1 MAPSPSSPDHST
13 GQRLSPSL
21 LPGRDHVADADS
33 SHSRK
38 RPRLSDEP
46 DSPPHTNGHS
56 SHLSDNQNTSATGSP
71 TVLEIPQE
79 RSTDPSE
86 ISIIMTGDEIT
97 ADVHLSSFP
106 FLQDGETPESAAAR
120 VAEHCYLENAPD
132 LLSIIADVITW
143 LDGHLKDTHD
153 DFEAALKHNATS
165 SVIFDQYSD
174 EKLFWNHILACFRGL
189 VGRHSLPSREA
200 LPSSAAYTF
209 FSNMLSVLLRL
220 GERLLHTDVAVM
232 RQRVAR
238 RDSTSSSTS
247 NGPPKHSLQFPLW
260 PQTFMDMAVLQGKFL
275 ESMNA
280 AYRFNFKA
288 LMKSSVEHF
297 QECAMDAII
306 ILIEHVASDS
316 NNIKSPFATAYPYI
330 HLCHSISCV
339 HLGNTHDWLAPY
351 RRKLAKLFELVY
363 DMTIHTLPK
372 QYLDESS
379 QRVVEHFNLFLVQM
393 LRALYLSKSISAGT
407 VYTMVMEEV
416 VDWRITRAELLV
428 PLENT
433 IASAIEDSGIDPR
446 FETSLLKEHLLE
458 LAPSACSLKFY
469 NALVRSSSVDLRN
482 RAVEQMGHLIWDI
495 HVNKQKLDTR
505 CHRLLQDYMT
515 KFVLAKDITGYLFG
529 PQSHATLI
537 GRTANILAVMA
548 ATGSLTR
555 RDADMIW
562 AVSFNSQQPDDA
574 QSAIDVLKLLP
585 RFMSPFTKVYFCNKF
600 RVLPLSQFNKDA
612 EVLLQ
617 TLITEIL
624 KTSTDGEYELIHT
637 CVSLLSK
644 IESSNIPHARQNVL
658 MGNFA
663 NLLRTIHSPR
673 STEETIKLIELCATP
688 IASLA
693 EHATGYVQ
701 ALVCILRQE
710 DFSVQPHEVYGYLTF
725 QQCVDEL
732 VKTLTRAKSDGGT
745 LSFHG
750 LWSRLDLMTHILSI
764 SSSSDSTAASE
775 ETLLQHILGDHA
787 STPLLRDI
795 AWSFFTK
802 CFQAHRTGLQAFHRR
817 FIDQYLP
824 KISPGSATIETINFF
839 RFHYSQYKSDE
850 TVLLS
855 LDEELIRFALAVP
868 SEELAKGFT
877 RLLMERLFKGEAIK
891 YPSLAVIHQVSVV
904 KQLITQIAQQGTA
917 ATRAAEMLLHI
928 LVESNQFRA
937 ILEQSNKAVSGG
949 ISQKR
954 SDLSQD
960 SIQIPIRIHKGNAQ
974 PQSRLV
980 TISKSANCS
989 ELDAAIAS
997 ETGFAS
1003 YTVVS
1008 AGQKINFA
1016 HEPKQ
1021 SITQLGLGEG
1031 NVLLVQ
1037 KRNTFESIQEEAN
1050 KSAERSIIEEEI
1062 VSHLDILYGLLDDSN
1077 KKAQIVLQILEWLK
1091 FPGPIRAMIAAPETS
1106 FQQVFPPGPS
1116 LRLRASI
1123 EVLFIQL
1130 KEQVALGVAD
1140 ERFLL
1145 RGVHLLTELLCRT
1158 DTLREVTD
1166 IWRTAETLLEL
1177 LRERPLHDVTGRYF
1191 EDAARFTHQ
1200 VLCHIKQFLDKT
1212 ASIDRDSIQH
1222 FAIRALYQCLLESVL
1237 LSPPVCSAFI
1247 AADGVI
1253 SIHLRILLTRNDHL
1267 RATIPRVILNAIQ
1280 DERASPEVKAFFLGL
1295 SLDHLVPAALEKP
1308 LICDNAFFVSVETVS
1323 ADRTL
1328 ESDEGLLRSSIDRF
1342 AKTLLGM
1349 SHLERYGDCFDDK
1362 RVLGLVSLIRCCVQK
1377 LVTQNKALN
1386 LGSLAS
1392 QLFKALLFP
1401 ILKLDKTL
1409 QPVIYVETRD
1419 SIYDLLRLMC
1429 DSIETVETL
1438 SEHCE
1443 DVAGYCNNDQS
1454 FNFTGPNNFIR
1465 QEGNCA
1471 GLANLGQTCYFNSL
1485 LQQLYMNVQFRKFVF
1500 DTPVLDSKKQI
1511 VLAELKLAFASM
1523 QDSYDIFY
1531 QPDDLVKAL
1540 NVDSS
1545 VQDDAHIFFMTLIGQ
1560 LEDSMPNDEAK
1571 DVLKTFFRGVNKSQT
1586 IGSCK
1591 HVSESTDEYFNLS
1604 LVVKDK
1610 ASLEESLEEY
1620 TKGATLA
1627 GSDKFRCTTCG
1638 SGEGVSVDAVQ
1649 RTAFEHIP
1657 DNLVLGLRRFRYETY
1672 DGGQKVND
1680 RFDFPERIDMSK
1692 YKLNRLAGVE
1702 GPTESDVF
1710 QLVGVVVH
1718 QGILTF
1724 GHYWSYAAERGC
1736 SDAGPLRW
1744 YRFEDKNVRL
1754 SSIEEVL
1761 CETRGGLVP
1770 TLSTSLSRDSSPCLR
1785 SDNAYVLFYQRLSSI
1800 SESAKCLAPSKSL
1813 FSYVPQARVRLPQD
1827 IETKINKENED
1838 KMLCLHLFSL
1848 RHLEF
1853 VRGLAGSLDMIKE
1866 PDHSKNSRATFK
1878 AMSMLLRY
1886 YTRVVASLDKEFS
1899 PQSVDF
1905 TSQLLQ
1911 KLACGGKDFAR
1922 WMLKAILPR
1931 GNDTGKSKS
1940 IVFHHK
1946 RTVRLATNR
1955 LIVACFRYLREHDPE
1970 YVDVDDEDNSVVS
1983 AIQGLLDLHPLLLE
1997 RVPVVWWEYFDLIR
2011 QIAELGLE
2019 ETFVLL
2025 EKDVLVWCLEVLFI
2039 KEDTVLQR
2047 KHPDIMR
2054 YIGSSSRGPN
2064 YASIVNCIYG
2074 LLHNFVDLRGSI
2086 ALNTSK
2092 RLTDTNM
2099 LLITGEERNYLLERI
2114 VPAGTNWIVEHCMQG
2129 IDHTKRSNR
2138 DWKEWPPTRLIALLA
2153 NADRVSHELYDD
2165 AVQTLIMN
2173 LGGTTDWD
2181 LISESTLLCLLERK
2195 MKSATEEDIFQ
2206 EIRKILTS
2214 HEARKYNHPAAMKLL
2229 FMVAEVHTVHPLMM
2243 SRHLAILTRLFLIC
2257 DNSDVEKEAR
2267 NWLRTGVLVQSVLP
2281 KPYSLDQIQVLHH
2294 RIRSIKE
2301 LLKALG
2307 YELIP
2312 PIQKSQAS
2320 SLYEYSIDAY
2330 QDCCTYL
2337 SQVSSRLET
2346 ELEEWLKSGAPE
2358 SEAATEL
2365 EAAVQELFDEVS
2377 NIDDL
2382 LREHEELRDR
2392 IRDWQDERSSSD
2404 APSNSNIV
2412 EIDDDSDN
2420 GALVSD
2426 DSLSDAADF
2435 EDEV

>member
-1 MAPSPSSPDHST
+1 
-13 GQRLSPSL
+13 
-21 LPGRDHVADADS
+21 
-33 SHSRK
+33 
-38 RPRLSDEP
+38 
-46 DSPPHTNGHS
+46 
-56 SHLSDNQNTSATGSP
+56 
-71 TVLEIPQE
+71 
-79 RSTDPSE
+79 
-86 ISIIMTGDEIT
+86 
-97 ADVHLSSFP
+97 
-106 FLQDGETPESAAAR
+106 
-120 VAEHCYLENAPD
+120 
-132 LLSIIADVITW
+132 
-143 LDGHLKDTHD
+143 
-153 DFEAALKHNATS
+153 
-165 SVIFDQYSD
+165 
-174 EKLFWNHILACFRGL
+174 
-189 VGRHSLPSREA
+189 
-200 LPSSAAYTF
+200 
-209 FSNMLSVLLRL
+209 MLNVLLKL
-220 GERLLHTDVAVM
+220 GERLLHTDVAVL

-238 RDSTSSSTS
+238 RDSTSSPTHNDS
-247 NGPPKHSLQFPLW
+247 PKHSLQFPLW
-260 PQTFMDMAVLQGKFL
+260 PQTFMDMAVLQEKFL
-275 ESMNA
+275 GQMNA

-306 ILIEHVASDS
+306 SLIEHVASDS

-330 HLCHSISCV
+330 HLCHSVSCV
-339 HLGNTHDWLAPY
+339 HLSNTHDWLAPY

-372 QYLDESS
+372 QHLDESS
-379 QRVVEHFNLFLVQM
+379 QRIVEHFHLFLVQM
-393 LRALYLSKSISAGT
+393 LRALYISKSISADT

-428 PLENT
+428 PLETT
-433 IASAIEDSGIDPR
+433 IASAIEDSEIDPR
-446 FETSLLKEHLLE
+446 FETSLLKEHMLD
-458 LAPSACSLKFY
+458 LALSACSLKFY

-482 RAVEQMGHLIWDI
+482 RAVEQMGNLIWDI
-495 HVNKQKLDTR
+495 HVNKQKLDSR

-548 ATGSLTR
+548 ATGTLTR

-562 AVSFNSQQPDDA
+562 AVSFSSQQPDDA

-600 RVLPLSQFNKDA
+600 RVVPLSQFNKDA
-612 EVLLQ
+612 EVLFQ
-617 TLITEIL
+617 TLIAEL
-624 KTSTDGEYELIHT
+624 LATSTDGEYELIHT

-701 ALVCILRQE
+701 ALVCILKQK
-710 DFSVQPHEVYGYLTF
+710 DFSVQSHEVYGRLTF
-725 QQCVDEL
+725 HQCVDEL
-732 VKTLTRAKSDGGT
+732 VKTLTRAKSDAGP

-750 LWSRLDLMTHILSI
+750 LWCRLDLMTHILSI
-764 SSSSDSTAASE
+764 SSPPDSTAASE
-775 ETLLQHILGDHA
+775 KTLLQHILGDHA
-787 STPLLRDI
+787 STPLLRNA

-802 CFQAHRTGLQAFHRR
+802 YFQARRTGLETFHRR
-817 FIDQYLP
+817 FIHQYLP
-824 KISPGSATIETINFF
+824 GISPGSATIETINFF
-839 RFHYSQYKSDE
+839 RFHYSQYESDE
-850 TVLLS
+850 TVLLP

-904 KQLITQIAQQGTA
+904 KQLVTQIAQQGA
-917 ATRAAEMLLHI
+917 ATTRAAEMLLHI

-949 ISQKR
+949 ILQKK

-974 PQSRLV
+974 PQSRLI

-997 ETGFAS
+997 ETGFAC

-1008 AGQKINFA
+1008 AGQTINFA
-1016 HEPKQ
+1016 DEPKQ

-1091 FPGPIRAMIAAPETS
+1091 FPGPIRATIAAPETS
-1106 FQQVFPPGPS
+1106 FEQIFPPGPS

-1123 EVLFIQL
+1123 EVLSIQL

-1166 IWRTAETLLEL
+1166 VWRTAETLLEL

-1200 VLCHIKQFLDKT
+1200 VLCHIKRFLDKT
-1212 ASIDRDSIQH
+1212 ASIDHDSIQH

-1237 LSPPVCSAFI
+1237 LSPSVCSAFI

-1253 SIHLRILLTRNDHL
+1253 SIHLRILLTSNNHL
-1267 RATIPRVILNAIQ
+1267 RATVPRILLNAIQ
-1280 DERASPEVKAFFLGL
+1280 DERASPEIKAFFLEL

-1308 LICDNAFFVSVETVS
+1308 LICDNAFLVSFETVS

-1328 ESDEGLLRSSIDRF
+1328 ESDEGLLRRSLDRF
-1342 AKTLLGM
+1342 AKTLLGI
-1349 SHLERYGDCFDDK
+1349 
-1362 RVLGLVSLIRCCVQK
+1362 VSLIRCCVQK
-1377 LVTQNKALN
+1377 LITQKKALN
-1386 LGSLAS
+1386 LGTLAS
-1392 QLFKALLFP
+1392 QLFKSLLFP
-1401 ILKLDKTL
+1401 VLELEKAL
-1409 QPVIYVETRD
+1409 QPIISVETRD

-1429 DSIETVETL
+1429 DSMETVETL

-1465 QEGNCA
+1465 QEGNCT

-1500 DTPVLDSKKQI
+1500 NTPVLDSKKQT

-1523 QDSYDIFY
+1523 QDSHDIYY
-1531 QPDDLVKAL
+1531 QPDDLIKAL

-1560 LEDSMPNDEAK
+1560 LEDSMPDDEAK
-1571 DVLKTFFRGVNKSQT
+1571 NALKTFFRGVNKSQT

-1692 YKLNRLAGVE
+1692 YKLNRLAGIE
-1702 GPTESDVF
+1702 EPTKSDVF

-1785 SDNAYVLFYQRLSSI
+1785 SDNAYVLFYQRVPSI
-1800 SESAKCLAPSKSL
+1800 SESAKCLAPSISL
-1813 FSYVPQARVRLPQD
+1813 FPHVPQARVSLPQD

-1838 KMLCLHLFSL
+1838 KILYLHLFSL

-1853 VRGLAGSLDMIKE
+1853 IRGLAGRLDMIKE
-1866 PDHSKNSRATFK
+1866 PNHSTNSRATFK

-1905 TSQLLQ
+1905 ASQLLQ

-1922 WMLKAILPR
+1922 WMLKAILPLR
-1931 GNDTGKSKS
+1931 KNTGKSKS
-1940 IVFHHK
+1940 IVLHYK

-1955 LIVACFRYLREHDPE
+1955 LLVACFRYLREHDPE
-1970 YVDVDDEDNSVVS
+1970 YVDVDDEDNFMATV
-1983 AIQGLLDLHPLLLE
+1983 IQGLLDLHPLLLE
-1997 RVPVVWWEYFDLIR
+1997 RAPVVWWEYFDLIR

-2025 EKDVLVWCLEVLFI
+2025 EKNVLVWCFEVLFI
-2039 KEDTVLQR
+2039 KEDSVLQR
-2047 KHPDIMR
+2047 KHPEIMQ
-2054 YIGSSSRGPN
+2054 YIASKFRGPN
-2064 YASIVNCIYG
+2064 FASIVNCIYG
-2074 LLHNFVDLRGSI
+2074 LLHTFVDLRGSI
-2086 ALNTSK
+2086 VPDSSK
-2092 RLTDTNM
+2092 RWTDTNM
-2099 LLITGEERNYLLERI
+2099 LLITGEERNYLLERTI
-2114 VPAGTNWIVEHCMQG
+2114 PAGTNWIVEHCMQG
-2129 IDHTKRSNR
+2129 IDYGKRR
-2138 DWKEWPPTRLIALLA
+2138 
-2153 NADRVSHELYDD
+2153 
-2165 AVQTLIMN
+2165 
-2173 LGGTTDWD
+2173 
-2181 LISESTLLCLLERK
+2181 
-2195 MKSATEEDIFQ
+2195 
-2206 EIRKILTS
+2206 
-2214 HEARKYNHPAAMKLL
+2214 
-2229 FMVAEVHTVHPLMM
+2229 
-2243 SRHLAILTRLFLIC
+2243 
-2257 DNSDVEKEAR
+2257 
-2267 NWLRTGVLVQSVLP
+2267 
-2281 KPYSLDQIQVLHH
+2281 
-2294 RIRSIKE
+2294 
-2301 LLKALG
+2301 
-2307 YELIP
+2307 
-2312 PIQKSQAS
+2312 
-2320 SLYEYSIDAY
+2320 
-2330 QDCCTYL
+2330 
-2337 SQVSSRLET
+2337 
-2346 ELEEWLKSGAPE
+2346 
-2358 SEAATEL
+2358 
-2365 EAAVQELFDEVS
+2365 
-2377 NIDDL
+2377 
-2382 LREHEELRDR
+2382 
-2392 IRDWQDERSSSD
+2392 
-2404 APSNSNIV
+2404 
-2412 EIDDDSDN
+2412 
-2420 GALVSD
+2420 
-2426 DSLSDAADF
+2426 
-2435 EDEV
+2435 